1 MLFYLGGWISSV
13 RQNRHGL
20 SPPPRSRD
28 DQDEVGVC
36 IVFWLFLSLR
46 WLHSRR
52 GVTAAMSSLAQLEAY
67 TSELVVAAK
76 TLAQYCRNIE
86 APVHF
91 AAGNA
96 PHSLVPPEAPS
107 QARYSFPSTVS
118 KTNIELTLN
127 RCRISSSLAY
137 SGWVSIRC
145 WPVYP
150 SVAAFLWPML
160 PTLQAFQRR
169 NSVV

>member
-1 MLFYLGGWISSV
+1 M
-13 RQNRHGL
+13 
-20 SPPPRSRD
+20 
-28 DQDEVGVC
+28 C

-76 TLAQYCRNIE
+76 SLAQYCRNIE

-107 QARYSFPSTVS
+107 QAHRARRSMMASLAKLQTLLGEPADFLQQLAGQVRYSFPSTVS